1 MEPENHQFHPA
12 TPTSFRM
19 TEGTFLVPCSM
30 DLATGFF
37 QPLFTVKDLF
47 PHLEAVYPAHRKGPW
62 TDEEDQLLLAHVETR
77 GPTGWSLCAQKINE
91 SCFKGRPI
99 RQGKQCRE
107 RWNNHLNPNLC
118 SKFQSETSWTV
129 NEDLNLLRLQQNLG
143 KSWSHIAQKLPGR
156 TENSVKN
163 RWNSLV
169 KRGRKDLRLENA
181 PVDEVARQVTALL
194 EGLKECNSE
203 T

>member
-1 MEPENHQFHPA
+1 MEPENHQFHPE
-12 TPTSFRM
+12 TPAGFRM

-30 DLATGFF
+30 NLTTGFF
-37 QPLFTVKDLF
+37 QPLYTVKDLF
-47 PHLEAVYPAHRKGPW
+47 PQLEVVSPVRKGPW
-62 TDEEDQLLLAHVETR
+62 TDDEDQLLLDHVETR

-118 SKFQSETSWTV
+118 SKLQSETSWTV
-129 NEDLNLLRLQQNLG
+129 NEDLSLLRLQQQLG
-143 KSWSHIAQKLPGR
+143 KGWSHIAQQLPGR
-156 TENSVKN
+156 TENNVKN

-169 KRGRKDLRLENA
+169 KRGRKDLRLENI
-181 PVDEVARQVTALL
+181 PDDEVARQVTALL
-194 EGLKECNSE
+194 EGLKECKSE

>member
-1 MEPENHQFHPA
+1 
-12 TPTSFRM
+12 
-19 TEGTFLVPCSM
+19 
-30 DLATGFF
+30 
-37 QPLFTVKDLF
+37 
-47 PHLEAVYPAHRKGPW
+47 
-62 TDEEDQLLLAHVETR
+62 
-77 GPTGWSLCAQKINE
+77 
-91 SCFKGRPI
+91 
-99 RQGKQCRE
+99 
-107 RWNNHLNPNLC
+107 
-118 SKFQSETSWTV
+118 V